1 MKNAR
6 RGNRLGVLSVALTLV
21 FWAFVNSHIGPNA
34 FTESPYV
41 FYVLCPGVLLV
52 AGLAAIAAA
61 VWGSRWWLLAL
72 VGPVWGVLLI
82 FTAGV

>member
-41 FYVLCPGVLLV
+41 FYVLCPGY
-52 AGLAAIAAA
+52 
-61 VWGSRWWLLAL
+61 SS
-72 VGPVWGVLLI
+72 
-82 FTAGV
+82 